1 LQSVNLFLEARDTR
15 LPLEARRAKWGD
27 TFMLKQA
34 HVIISGYVHG
44 VGYRY
49 FIRSNA
55 RKLGLTGWVRNLP
68 RLTSGKA
75 GTSNGKVEA
84 FLQGTREQIE
94 EMLALARQGPM
105 LSEVRDIQVEWD
117 PAERSGQD
125 RFDSFEIRK

>member
-1 LQSVNLFLEARDTR
+1 
-15 LPLEARRAKWGD
+15 
-27 TFMLKQA
+27 MLKQA

-84 FLQGTREQIE
+84 VFQSSASSDQEAQEQIE
-94 EMLALARQGPM
+94 EMLALCRQGPM

>member
-1 LQSVNLFLEARDTR
+1 
-15 LPLEARRAKWGD
+15 
-27 TFMLKQA
+27 MLKQA